1 MLPTDIITTSGIFA
15 PEYPSSFTLGG
26 LRYRSLEQFLLAEKA
41 PSEETLEEILVEKSD
56 WSRFRDIEW
65 TGDEYHIYVV
75 GNLAKFSQNQEL
87 GESLVNTGSAILVDN
102 SAGNLLGRALME
114 VRGLIREVDEIRTFG
129 NEPAERE

>member
-1 MLPTDIITTSGIFA
+1 MLPTDTVTTSGIFA

-26 LRYRSLEQFLLAEKA
+26 LRYRSFEQFLLAEKA

-56 WSRFRDIEW
+56 WSRFRNFEW
-65 TGDEYHIYVV
+65 TGDEYHLYVV

-87 GESLVNTGSAILVDN
+87 GEGLVNTGSAILVDN

-114 VRGLIREVDEIRTFG
+114 VRGLVREVDEIESFG